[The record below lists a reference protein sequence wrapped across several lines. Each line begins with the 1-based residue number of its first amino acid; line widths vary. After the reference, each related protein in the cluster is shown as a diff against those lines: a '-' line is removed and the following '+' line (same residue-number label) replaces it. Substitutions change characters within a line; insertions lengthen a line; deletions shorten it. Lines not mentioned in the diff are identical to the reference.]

1 MSNKNIQTSDID
13 SVVKDI
19 ETLFE
24 SACVQTFG
32 IRKVKP
38 YKNKRPNKP
47 WFNFECRNARNSY
60 PKIRKLYN
68 IHKTEYYK
76 HLLKTVNKTYKNTI
90 HKSINKY
97 KNEKIEKLR
106 R

>member
-1 MSNKNIQTSDID
+1 MANKNIQKSDID

-24 SACVQTFG
+24 YACVQTFG
-32 IRKVKP
+32 IRKVKSN
-38 YKNKRPNKP
+38 KNKRPNKP

-60 PKIRKLYN
+60 NKIRKLYN

-76 HLLKTVNKTYKNTI
+76 TLLKTVSKTYI
-90 HKSINKY
+90 
-97 KNEKIEKLR
+97 KI
-106 R
+106 